1 MALLLR
7 LKTTRPKSQ
16 PLRHLFSTTGGDGS
30 GDGNNPSFSD
40 SLKDLRSSLKRQPT
54 SNKPSS
60 TLFSSNSSQSES
72 VSDLMSKIQSFRNRT
87 AAPVSD
93 GPSSPQQISFQEIYS
108 KMQNRSGPK
117 TSSEGSNNGTTT
129 TTTGSTGGG
138 SSLGLDAIRGSLMKL
153 RNTDQMQTLNRRPS
167 LPVTGS
173 LPDKIF
179 GNPLREANSKNLDF
193 VRLYKDDELGEKL
206 KKLRPQVKG
215 KDWFSIAELN
225 ERLKKVREMDE
236 IEASSKTNDEKA
248 KIYSNIKNAISNM
261 KPKGSDTPKI
271 PLQRVDFLSIM
282 NGTPTYL
289 TKPPKEHLVEKYF
302 HPDNM
307 SSAEKLKIE
316 LTKVRDEFKMSE
328 SDCGSSRVQVAI
340 LTTKIKHLS
349 SVLHK
354 KDVHSR
360 KGLIAMVQK
369 RKKLLK
375 YLRRTDWDSYCFVI
389 SKLGLRDNPEHTY
402 RARTG
407 KSGDVAN

>member
-7 LKTTRPKSQ
+7 LKTTIPKSQ
-16 PLRHLFSTTGGDGS
+16 PLRHLFSTTGGDGG
-30 GDGNNPSFSD
+30 GDGNNPTFSD

-87 AAPVSD
+87 AAPVSE

-117 TSSEGSNNGTTT
+117 TSSEGSNHGTTT
-129 TTTGSTGGG
+129 TTTDGGGTGGG

-153 RNTDQMQTLNRRPS
+153 RNTNQVQTPNYRPS
-167 LPVTGS
+167 SPVINGTGS

-193 VRLYKDDELGEKL
+193 VRLYMHDELGEKL

-236 IEASSKTNDEKA
+236 IEASSKTNDDKD

-261 KPKGSDTPKI
+261 KSKGSDTPKI
-271 PLQRVDFLSIM
+271 PR
-282 NGTPTYL
+282 
-289 TKPPKEHLVEKYF
+289 
-302 HPDNM
+302 
-307 SSAEKLKIE
+307 
-316 LTKVRDEFKMSE
+316 
-328 SDCGSSRVQVAI
+328 
-340 LTTKIKHLS
+340 
-349 SVLHK
+349 
-354 KDVHSR
+354 
-360 KGLIAMVQK
+360 
-369 RKKLLK
+369 
-375 YLRRTDWDSYCFVI
+375 
-389 SKLGLRDNPEHTY
+389 
-402 RARTG
+402 
-407 KSGDVAN
+407 

>member
-16 PLRHLFSTTGGDGS
+16 PLHHLFSTTGGDGS
-30 GDGNNPSFSD
+30 GDDNNPSFAD

-54 SNKPSS
+54 SNQPSS

-87 AAPVSD
+87 AAPVSE

-108 KMQNRSGPK
+108 KMQNRSGAK
-117 TSSEGSNNGTTT
+117 TSSEGSNHGTTT
-129 TTTGSTGGG
+129 GGGGTGGG

-153 RNTDQMQTLNRRPS
+153 RNTNQVQTPKFRPS
-167 LPVTGS
+167 SPVINGTGS

-179 GNPLREANSKNLDF
+179 GEANSKNLDF
-193 VRLYKDDELGEKL
+193 VRLYMHDELGEKL

-236 IEASSKTNDEKA
+236 IEASSDTNDNNKN
-248 KIYSNIKNAISNM
+248 KFWNIKNAIANM
-261 KPKGSDTPKI
+261 KPKGSETPKI